1 MTKFENVN
9 NPIKELATKHN
20 QMIKLS
26 ESNNSASKYSKS
38 IKS

>member
-9 NPIKELATKHN
+9 NPIKELATKQN

-26 ESNNSASKYSKS
+26 KSNNPASKYSKS